1 MRKNKE
7 KKELQSRREF
17 FKKAAKGVLPI
28 VAGVVLA
35 GMPQVVRAVEK
46 APMGCQGYSCQ
57 GGCQGSCVAVCNSSC
72 KGSCNNTCYTTC
84 EGSCSTGCYGRCK
97 NLVKY

>member
-35 GMPQVVRAVEK
+35 GMPQVIKAVEK

-57 GGCQGSCVAVCNSSC
+57 GGCQFSCVAVCNSSC

-84 EGSCSTGCYGRCK
+84 EGSCSTGCHGRCK

>member
-1 MRKNKE
+1 MKKTKE

-35 GMPQVVRAVEK
+35 GMPQVVK
-46 APMGCQGYSCQ
+46 ATGNAFGICDTCS
-57 GGCQGSCVAVCNSSC
+57 GGCRYTCVAVCNSSC
-72 KGSCNNTCYTTC
+72 QGSCNNTCYKTC
-84 EGSCSTGCYGRCK
+84 QGSCSSGCYRGCK